1 MPPRVPWVWDERF
14 GFAFLYRRA
23 AFGMADVQEE
33 KLTGSCA
40 QGQKRLR
47 FPTCT
52 LVFLTLS
59 SFDFGKQTFLPVM
72 VSPAASL

>member
-1 MPPRVPWVWDERF
+1 
-14 GFAFLYRRA
+14 
-23 AFGMADVQEE
+23 MADVQEE